1 MPVISVSI
9 TESEEQIVSGI
20 PKTVSVVT
28 NIPSTIFYTLDGTDP
43 TLFSNIYIGPIFLP
57 IDSLSIVLKV
67 LATNGVD
74 YSLIITETY
83 TTNILNNARLPHA
96 ATNAPPGSNLPNL
109 YPFGTND
116 VPPTT
121 TYLSPGDA
129 GVTVNNADLPSTST
143 GYDGDGYPT
152 AFTNQPY
159 NIENYN
165 IVYSTRDA
173 LGQSNP
179 GVGTLPG
186 TTKIL
191 QEPAIPET
199 TSQFTKTFD
208 PRAFVIFQDFDQ
220 ENPDDPA
227 QINKNFF
234 SLEDPNKS
242 RDGNHYF
249 TSGLDAPPVNGTF
262 LRAHYNPRDNTITH
276 YYLDTWTNK
285 WIISKAPY
293 RPTGSFDGNMSGIA
307 LSKNKGCG
315 MIFEWLP
322 FTRRV
327 LF

>member
-9 TESEEQIVSGI
+9 TESDEQIVSGI
-20 PKTVSVVT
+20 PKTVSVTT
-28 NIPSTIFYTLDGTDP
+28 NVPSTIFYTLDGTDP
-43 TLFSNIYIGPIFLP
+43 NLFSVIYTGPIALP
-57 IDSLSIVLKV
+57 KNSLSIVLKV
-67 LATNGVD
+67 LATDGID
-74 YSLIITETY
+74 YSLIVTETY
-83 TTNILNNARLPHA
+83 TTNILNNTRLPHS
-96 ATNAPPGSNLPNL
+96 ATDAPPGSNLPNL

-116 VPPTT
+116 IPPTT

-129 GVTVNNADLPSTST
+129 GVTVDNMDLPSTAT

-152 AFTNQPY
+152 GFTNQPY

-165 IVYSTRDA
+165 IVYSTRDS
-173 LGQSNP
+173 LGQSKP

-208 PRAFVIFQDFDQ
+208 PRAFVIFQDFDK

-227 QINKNFF
+227 QINRQFF

-242 RDGNHYF
+242 RDGNQYF
-249 TSGLDAPPVNGTF
+249 TSGLDAPPVSGSF

-293 RPTGSFDGNMSGIA
+293 KPTGTFDGNMAGVA
-307 LSKNKGCG
+307 LSRNKGCG